1 MSSLLPLLFPKYLI
15 DDVVYGGCNLIIANY
30 YCVICLCAHRSVL
43 CSECLRLFR
52 ALRFER
58 ACLGG
63 VEVCLFGWSE
73 LLLSGCGLKPYLV

>member
-1 MSSLLPLLFPKYLI
+1 MI
-15 DDVVYGGCNLIIANY
+15 DDVVYGGCDRIIAKC

-43 CSECLRLFR
+43 CRECQRFFR

-63 VEVCLFGWSE
+63 VAVCLFW
-73 LLLSGCGLKPYLV
+73 